1 MANLYTPPNG
11 ARVISSFAP
20 GDYVDVVNWPAA
32 PSSVFTFSPD
42 ADTLLVMPF
51 YSDYVLNY
59 DSIRVSHNGTT
70 DVTWGL
76 YSYEPSNRSGSLLNA
91 TGGYSLNGNTSTDRS
106 FASPGTIYPGRT
118 YAVALNSSAS
128 WTMNV
133 YFAGGNGCS
142 RILGVDWTGVN
153 TTVWTHLRASLAY
166 NATLPPTLPAALVK
180 NNALAPPN
188 PFFNSI

>member
-11 ARVISSFAP
+11 ARVLSYPAP
-20 GDYVDVVNWPAA
+20 GDFVDVVNWPAA
-32 PSSVFTFSPD
+32 PSSVFTFAVP

-59 DSIRVSHNGTT
+59 DSIRISHDGTS
-70 DVTWGL
+70 DLTWGL
-76 YSYEPSNRSGSLLNA
+76 YSYQPSNRSGSLLNA
-91 TGGYSLNGNTSTDRS
+91 TGGYSIAGNTSTDRS
-106 FASPGTIYPGRT
+106 FSTPGTIYPGRT

-142 RILGVDWTGVN
+142 RILGVNWVGPN
-153 TTVWTHLRASLAY
+153 TQVWTHLRTSLSY
-166 NATLPPTLPAALVK
+166 NATLPTTLPGTLAK

-188 PFFNSI
+188 PLFSSI

>member
-11 ARVISSFAP
+11 ARVLSSFAP
-20 GDYVDVVNWPAA
+20 GDLVDVVNWPAA
-32 PSSVFTFSPD
+32 PSSVFTFAVP

-59 DSIRVSHNGTT
+59 DLIRISHNGTA

-76 YSYEPSNRSGSLLNA
+76 YSYEPSNRSGSLLNE
-91 TGGYSLNGNTSTDRS
+91 TGGYSISGNTSTDRS
-106 FASPGTIYPGRT
+106 FSNPGTIYPGRA
-118 YAVALNSSAS
+118 YAMVLNSSAS

-142 RILGVDWTGVN
+142 RILGVNWVGPN
-153 TTVWTHLRASLAY
+153 TQVWTHLRTALTY
-166 NATLPPTLPAALVK
+166 NATLPPTLPAPLARD
-180 NNALAPPN
+180 NALAPPN
-188 PFFNSI
+188 PFLRSV

>member
-11 ARVISSFAP
+11 ARVISSFAS
-20 GDYVDVVNWPAA
+20 GDFVDVVNWPAA
-32 PSSVFTFSPD
+32 PSSVTTFAVP

-59 DSIRVSHNGTT
+59 NSIRISYNGTAN
-70 DVTWGL
+70 VTWGL
-76 YSYEPSNRSGSLLNA
+76 YSYQPSNRSGSLLNA
-91 TGGYSLNGNTSTDRS
+91 TGGFSLNGNTSTDINFS
-106 FASPGTIYPGRT
+106 VPGTIYPGRT
-118 YAVALNSSAS
+118 YAVALNSSTS

-142 RILGVDWTGVN
+142 RILGVNWVGVN
-153 TTVWTHLRASLAY
+153 TQVWTHLRQSLAY
-166 NATLPPTLPAALVK
+166 NATLPPTLPATLAR

-188 PFFNSI
+188 PFFSSV

>member
-20 GDYVDVVNWPAA
+20 GDFVDVVNWPAA
-32 PSSVFTFSPD
+32 PSSVTTFSLD
-42 ADTLLVMPF
+42 SDTLYVMPF

-59 DSIRVSHNGTT
+59 DSIRISYNATANVS
-70 DVTWGL
+70 WGL
-76 YSYEPSNRSGSLLNA
+76 YSYQPSNRSGSLLNA
-91 TGGYSLNGNTSTDRS
+91 TGGFSLNGNTSTDLN
-106 FASPGTIYPGRT
+106 FATPGTIYPGRT
-118 YAVALNSSAS
+118 YAVAVNSSAS

-142 RILGVDWTGVN
+142 RILGVNWVGVN
-153 TTVWTHLRASLAY
+153 TQVWTHLRASLAY
-166 NATLPPTLPAALVK
+166 NATLPTTLPGTLAR

-188 PFFNSI
+188 PFFSSI